1 MLQTPHVMEFRV
13 GLRSHSH
20 FFIPSFIHCS
30 LFLIGRYMSQIK
42 RVEEYAKKL
51 RLYLEDPVDGE
62 ELLQV
67 VKDIGNELMSNISED
82 NVGEFS

>member
-1 MLQTPHVMEFRV
+1 
-13 GLRSHSH
+13 
-20 FFIPSFIHCS
+20 
-30 LFLIGRYMSQIK
+30 MSQIK